1 MFGGAASATAAAA
14 AEAEVAVEAATATVA
29 APTAAF
35 GCEIK
40 CCDEVNSFCST
51 DKATGFGVLVAP
63 ATMVANAED
72 AAGRAN
78 ANGDERVSIA
88 PDRPVLIAAAAAA
101 VTAALGWGSARDAVA
116 ATVACRAES
125 TAGAGAGAGAGA
137 VGGNVTGSSGDCG
150 PWSRNIAATTAAGL
164 GETERAGVKSK
175 EAWL

>member
-14 AEAEVAVEAATATVA
+14 AEAEVAVEAATATVVT
-29 APTAAF
+29 PTAAF

-51 DKATGFGVLVAP
+51 DKATGLGVLVAP

-88 PDRPVLIAAAAAA
+88 PDRPVHIAAAAAA

-125 TAGAGAGAGAGA
+125 TAAAGAGAGA

-175 EAWL
+175 EVWL